1 MNDTGL
7 YLLLADAIL
16 VIHFLLVGFVVSGL
30 LSIVVG
36 RLIGWTWI
44 YGCIFR
50 VSHVIVIGLVVAQ
63 AWLGRL
69 CPLTILENFLRVR
82 AGGAGRSETFVG
94 YWLHRVLFYTT
105 EPWVFVAIYT
115 VFGGLVLV
123 FLAIDRK
130 RIFSSRSTV

>member
-36 RLIGWTWI
+36 RLIGWKWI

-82 AGGAGRSETFVG
+82 AGGAGRSETFVS

>member
-7 YLLLADAIL
+7 YLLLADAVL
-16 VIHFLLVGFVVSGL
+16 VIHFLLVDFVVFGL
-30 LSIVVG
+30 LVIAFG
-36 RLIGWTWI
+36 RLMGWAWI
-44 YGCIFR
+44 YSRIFR
-50 VSHVIVIGLVVAQ
+50 VSHVIVIGIVVAQ

-69 CPLTILENFLRVR
+69 CPLTLLENFLRVR
-82 AGGAGRSETFVG
+82 AGGAGRTGTFVG

-105 EPWVFVAIYT
+105 EPWVFVAVYT

-130 RIFSSRSTV
+130 RIFSSRLTV